1 MPDHPHQRPFLCDKN
16 QSVVIAGVGLIGGS
30 IGMAL
35 KALPDAPRII
45 GMGRNPERLQK
56 ALELKAIDSFT
67 TDWSEAMASAGL
79 VVLCGPVASIASE
92 AQKAW
97 AHRINNNLVITD
109 AGSTKGSILATISNN
124 PELAAAFVGGHPI
137 AGSEKSGVE
146 AARAD
151 LFCDRL
157 CIITPTQFNPPGKIA
172 QVRLFWESV
181 GSRVI
186 EMPPDNHDQALALTS
201 HLPHA
206 LSAALSRLVD
216 PSLHQLS
223 AGAFR
228 DMTRIAGADAD
239 LWRDIFLSN
248 KNSVRN
254 SLEEYINELLNFKKL
269 LDNDASEE
277 LSNWWELGRR
287 HRKSFESPAGN

>member
-1 MPDHPHQRPFLCDKN
+1 MTDSLPLGDLVFKHGPA
-16 QSVVIAGVGLIGGS
+16 VVIVGVGLMGGS

-35 KALPDAPRII
+35 KTLPNAPRVI
-45 GMGRNPERLQK
+45 GLGRNPQRLQK
-56 ALELKAIDSFT
+56 AIELKAIDSFT
-67 TDWSEAMASAGL
+67 TNWGEAIAEAGL
-79 VVLCGPVASIASE
+79 VVLCGPVSSIASGAE
-92 AQKAW
+92 EAW
-97 AHRINNNLVITD
+97 AFRKTDELLITD
-109 AGSTKGSILATISNN
+109 AGSTKGSILATISKN
-124 PELAAAFVGGHPI
+124 PQLAAAFVGGHPI

-151 LFCDRL
+151 LFRDRL
-157 CIITPTQFNPPGKIA
+157 CIVTPTRFNPPENIARVRQFWQKI
-172 QVRLFWESV
+172 
-181 GSRVI
+181 GSRVV
-186 EMPPDNHDQALALTS
+186 EMPPDEHDQALALTS
-201 HLPHA
+201 HLPHL

-216 PSLHQLS
+216 PGLHQLS

-248 KNSVRN
+248 KNSVRK

-269 LDNDASEE
+269 LDNDDSEA
-277 LSNWWELGRR
+277 LSKWWDQGRR